1 STQQALEQARGA
13 AEELEDMKAMV
24 EELQEQ
30 NGQLRRQARQLVR
43 RSVSSL
49 PTAAEVPSQHLL
61 TEGRGTRERIQAL
74 AAETADLEVSG

>member
-13 AEELEDMKAMV
+13 AEELEDVKATV

-30 NGQLRRQARQLVR
+30 NGRLRRQAHQLVR
-43 RSVSSL
+43 RPVSSL
-49 PTAAEVPSQHLL
+49 PTAAEQNQRLL